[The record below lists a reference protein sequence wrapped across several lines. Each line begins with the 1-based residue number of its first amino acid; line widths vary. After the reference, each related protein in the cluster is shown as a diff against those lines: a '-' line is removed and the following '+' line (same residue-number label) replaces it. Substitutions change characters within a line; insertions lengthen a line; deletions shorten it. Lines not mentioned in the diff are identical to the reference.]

1 MKNTF
6 EENTYLTTKEDNN
19 IIYYPDEDL
28 LKVGAI
34 ESKNS
39 NCPNC
44 GSWKSINFGL
54 APLTDTLTKYPEKDL
69 DMLYIWLQK
78 NMCKEC
84 ETIYW
89 LENGT

>member
-28 LKVGAI
+28 LKVGTI

-39 NCPNC
+39 NCSNC
-44 GSWKSINFGL
+44 GNWKSINFGL
-54 APLTDTLTKYPEKDL
+54 APLTNILTKYPEEGL
-69 DMLYIWLQK
+69 DIACIRLQK
-78 NMCKEC
+78 HMCKEC

-89 LENGT
+89 FENGT